1 MSKTYIRT
9 SDIFNIEDEKKRMR
23 YFDLC
28 RKRALKS
35 GLICQCHIEGMN
47 TTLFMEGNKQQFVKY
62 YSASLLKTKRK
73 IDGIK
78 RLILII
84 FT

>member
-9 SDIFNIEDEKKRMR
+9 FDVFNIEDEKKRMK

-28 RKRALKS
+28 RKKALKC

-47 TTLFMEGNKQQFVKY
+47 TTLFMEGSKQQFVKY
-62 YSASLLKTKRK
+62 YSASLLKTKHK

-78 RLILII
+78 RLISII